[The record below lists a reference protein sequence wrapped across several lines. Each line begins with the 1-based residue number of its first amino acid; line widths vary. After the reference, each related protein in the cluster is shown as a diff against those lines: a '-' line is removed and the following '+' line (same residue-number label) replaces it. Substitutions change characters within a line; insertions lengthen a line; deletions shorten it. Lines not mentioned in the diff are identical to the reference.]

1 MIMPMDHAHA
11 QRDGHGLLAVVM
23 RMVTWDGE
31 EPDRENKNQN
41 ADHAEQEAVHNY
53 STSFLVGLSGRVFC
67 ADSQETSAQG
77 QWPGLSTEQI
87 VLTSRAFLSFR
98 MNKNASQETYKTYN
112 CKKNFGSDREFSKKV
127 TGQTYCKD
135 SSSNSVNAFGDKFPS
150 RIVDD
155 RFHQL
160 DDNMSVKRCQGGFW
174 WNRVY
179 SGGADMNWWFD
190 RLTTLPWFDFRSP
203 SRAKSEGEPTLS
215 GLFL

>member
-1 MIMPMDHAHA
+1 MPMDHAHA

-87 VLTSRAFLSFR
+87 VLTSMA
-98 MNKNASQETYKTYN
+98 
-112 CKKNFGSDREFSKKV
+112 
-127 TGQTYCKD
+127 
-135 SSSNSVNAFGDKFPS
+135 FPS

-179 SGGADMNWWFD
+179 SGGADMNWFRRFKTGNERRD
-190 RLTTLPWFDFRSP
+190 RPSSVISQLRSLPLPRPLGRPGRF
-203 SRAKSEGEPTLS
+203 AS
-215 GLFL
+215 GGLNAEIYGSH